1 MAESVLIQLQASDE
15 DSWPPSSEHDSFWG
29 IKRRTHAW
37 RPPTDMY
44 ETDESYQVRVEI
56 AGMRGADFSVTFD
69 KQTLVIR
76 GMRTDEGTQKAYHQM
91 EIGYGEF
98 ETAVQVQEP
107 VKVPDIEASYV
118 DGFLRVELPKAQPK
132 VISIE

>member
-1 MAESVLIQLQASDE
+1 MAESVLIQLLASDE
-15 DSWPPSSEHDSFWG
+15 DSWPPSAEHDSFWG
-29 IKRRTHAW
+29 IKRRTHTW
-37 RPPTDMY
+37 RPPTDVY
-44 ETDESYQVRVEI
+44 ETNESYHVRVEI

-76 GMRTDEGTQKAYHQM
+76 GMRSDEGSQRAYHQM

-98 ETAVQVQEP
+98 ET

-118 DGFLRVELPKAQPK
+118 DGFLRVELPKAKPK
-132 VISIE
+132 VVSIE

>member
-44 ETDESYQVRVEI
+44 ETDGSYHVRVEI

-76 GMRTDEGTQKAYHQM
+76 GIRTDESTQKAYHQM

>member
-1 MAESVLIQLQASDE
+1 MAESVLIQLKASDE
-15 DSWPPSSEHDSFWG
+15 ESWPPSSEHDSCWG
-29 IKRRTHAW
+29 IKRRTHTW

-44 ETDESYQVRVEI
+44 ETDESYHVRVEI

-69 KQTLVIR
+69 KQSLVIR
-76 GMRTDEGTQKAYHQM
+76 STRTDEGSQKAYHQM

-132 VISIE
+132 MISIE

>member
-1 MAESVLIQLQASDE
+1 MAKSELVQLRASD
-15 DSWPPSSEHDSFWG
+15 DDPRPPSSEHDSFWG

-37 RPPTDMY
+37 RPATDVY
-44 ETDESYQVRVEI
+44 ETDESYHVRVEI

-76 GMRTDEGTQKAYHQM
+76 GTRSDEGAQKAYHQM

-98 ETAVQVQEP
+98 ETAVQVAEP
-107 VKVPDIEASYV
+107 IRVPDIEAAYD
-118 DGFLRVELPKAQPK
+118 DGLLRVELPKAQPK

>member
-1 MAESVLIQLQASDE
+1 MADDELIQLRASDE
-15 DSWPPSSEHDSFWG
+15 DAWPPSSEHDSFWG

-37 RPPTDMY
+37 RPPTDVY
-44 ETDESYQVRVEI
+44 ETDESYHVRVEI

-76 GMRTDEGTQKAYHQM
+76 GMRSDEGAQKAYHQM

-98 ETAVQVQEP
+98 ETSIQVPEP
-107 VKVPDIEASYV
+107 VKVPDIEAAYD

>member
-1 MAESVLIQLQASDE
+1 MADGELIQLRASDE
-15 DSWPPSSEHDSFWG
+15 DSWPPSSEHNSFWG

-37 RPPTDMY
+37 RPPTDVY
-44 ETDESYQVRVEI
+44 ETDESYHVRVEI

-76 GMRTDEGTQKAYHQM
+76 GMRSDEEAQKAYHQM
-91 EIGYGEF
+91 EIAYGEF
-98 ETAVQVQEP
+98 ETAVQVPEP
-107 VKVPDIEASYV
+107 VKVPDIEAAYD
-118 DGFLRVELPKAQPK
+118 DGFLRVELPKAHLK